1 MQGVYELHMWTS
13 ALLQPP
19 ICKSLINRL
28 PHNKHVVF
36 LEFFDGQT
44 IVVCQ
49 WVTSCGYKLQT
60 NVGWV
65 YIFKFFILR

>member
-49 WVTSCGYKLQT
+49 
-60 NVGWV
+60 
-65 YIFKFFILR
+65 